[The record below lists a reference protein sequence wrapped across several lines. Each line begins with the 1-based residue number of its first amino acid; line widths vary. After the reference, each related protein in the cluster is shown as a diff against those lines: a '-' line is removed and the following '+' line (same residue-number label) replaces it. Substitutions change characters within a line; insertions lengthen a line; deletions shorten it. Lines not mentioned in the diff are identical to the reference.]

1 MVLEIRNAR
10 DNEEL
15 FENVRCIARLNPFG
29 SEDLRS
35 RLDFDPEIDEFFP
48 GLGTMWEGYA
58 CELVGFFG
66 FSLLRGIDDCEK
78 DELNIFADDVGR
90 LSLIL
95 FALRIDQARV
105 TWRIDRE
112 PELAGD
118 WETVRQD
125 DNGNQFV
132 LDSFVDYETAEAC
145 ADWWNRLFGD
155 HKQTALVRKWSD
167 RGGE

>member
-10 DNEEL
+10 ENTAL
-15 FENVRCIARLNPFG
+15 FENVQCIARLKPFS
-29 SEDLRS
+29 SEELAS
-35 RLDFDPEIDEFFP
+35 KLDFAAWIDEFFP
-48 GLGTMWEGYA
+48 GLGTMWECYP

-66 FSLLRGIDDCEK
+66 FSLLRGMDNREK
-78 DELNIFADDVGR
+78 DELNIFADRVDR

-95 FALRIDQARV
+95 FALRIEPVRV

-112 PELAGD
+112 PGLSGD

-132 LDSFVDYETAEAC
+132 LDSFVDYETADAC
-145 ADWWNRLFGD
+145 AGWWNRLFGD
-155 HKQTALVRKWSD
+155 HKQSALVRKWSD
-167 RGGE
+167 RQPS